1 MNISKYFVSL
11 TAFLAYLALAVSAGS
26 TTTQPNQV
34 IEFFREGARG
44 PSNSY
49 DSTWSTSE
57 WNDLTAAG
65 ARQQFI
71 LGKAMQKKYSNIF
84 NTTYDPD
91 NIYMLANYLYLAIQ
105 SGAAHLQGL
114 FHGIGPT
121 FRSNQS
127 TSKAIPPFS
136 NYDVQ
141 SLVNALS
148 ATDAIPD
155 RIEPAVLDVIDSS
168 NYVIFERMYGSSLCS
183 NGATWAAA
191 NMNNSNYTAAYAIF
205 KPTIDKANTYLKT
218 KMSSGAN
225 VITFVDT
232 VLVDQY
238 DNRTYPGS
246 MPASLVPNLT
256 WAYTWFVYHQEYS
269 QLVQRQVSAYYPITE
284 ILKQLNYFKTG
295 SSYAYTACLYSG
307 HSYNMMSLLAAFNI
321 INEDCIMANF
331 NAQVA
336 GKTLP
341 YPTCTLPVFASN
353 FVVEFYNTTSPTVQV
368 KYNNQAISLCSG
380 STVCTYSQ
388 FVTVANNAIGNL
400 TSSTFK
406 TKCNS

>member
-1 MNISKYFVSL
+1 M
-11 TAFLAYLALAVSAGS
+11 AYLALAASAASS

-84 NTTYDPD
+84 TAAYDPD
-91 NIYMLANYLYLAIQ
+91 NIYLLANYLYLAIQ
-105 SGAAHLQGL
+105 SAAAHLQGL
-114 FHGIGPT
+114 FHGVAPS
-121 FRSNQS
+121 FRSGQD

-136 NYDVQ
+136 NYDIQ
-141 SLVNALS
+141 SFVDDLS
-148 ATDAIPD
+148 STYATPYSIYPS
-155 RIEPAVLDVIDSS
+155 IFNVIDSG
-168 NYVIFERMYGSSLCS
+168 NYYIFERMYGSSLCT
-183 NGATWAAA
+183 NGAVWAAA
-191 NMNNSNYTAAYAIF
+191 NMADANYTAAYAIF

-232 VLVDQY
+232 VLVDQI

-256 WAYTWFVYHQEYS
+256 WAYTWFVYHQEYA
-269 QLVQRQVSAYYPITE
+269 QLTQRQVSAYYPITE

-295 SSYAYTACLYSG
+295 SSSAYQAALYSG

-321 INEDCIMANF
+321 LNETCIMANF

-341 YPTCTLPVFASN
+341 YPTCTYPTFASN
-353 FVVEFYNTTSPTVQV
+353 FVVEFYNTTSPTVTV
-368 KYNNQAISLCSG
+368 RYNNQAINLCSG
-380 STVCTYSQ
+380 SSTCTYSQ
-388 FVTVANNAIGNL
+388 FVTVANNAMGSL